1 MLNNYNKLYTELID
15 RFAELHNANVRFKEK
30 MNYRNAKKL
39 RLSCVDFEE
48 HVDLLK
54 KEILAIQRKYRH
66 EVLDVRKQRRE
77 LKKENKK

>member
-1 MLNNYNKLYTELID
+1 
-15 RFAELHNANVRFKEK
+15 

-66 EVLDVRKQRRE
+66 EVLDVRKSRRE

>member
-1 MLNNYNKLYTELID
+1 MLNNYNKLYTELLD
-15 RFAELHNANVRFKEK
+15 RFAELHNSHVRFKEK